1 MKKWI
6 ALLLSIFT
14 LIFFVGCSSTSL
26 EKPETNLE
34 FWIAENV
41 DGVDFS
47 AYQEKHRYGYMGPG
61 RLYYGTDYQPT
72 VDEEGRQVDPEIYVI
87 YNVSPYPDHSSKKQH
102 ITGIDITDPSIV
114 VYGLTVNSTE
124 KEIEETMKNN
134 GFDAVALGNNQGL
147 EWVKDK
153 YHFSFFDGHIY
164 ANVEVSNFWKIQY

>member
-14 LIFFVGCSSTSL
+14 LILFVGCSSTTL

-61 RLYYGTDYQPT
+61 RLYYGTDYAPT

-102 ITGIDITDPSIV
+102 I
-114 VYGLTVNSTE
+114 
-124 KEIEETMKNN
+124 NN
-134 GFDAVALGNNQGL
+134 A
-147 EWVKDK
+147 
-153 YHFSFFDGHIY
+153 
-164 ANVEVSNFWKIQY
+164 